1 MGHGDIDNKYKENS
15 KSVFMEDFFST
26 YMRVVENLSQSI
38 SHQKK
43 FVFRVTKCCDQ
54 HFPHNITGVSNSS
67 TIQKDSK
74 SSYTTRNVCHV
85 KMMTKKFTGDFRIA
99 LIL

>member
-1 MGHGDIDNKYKENS
+1 MRMG
-15 KSVFMEDFFST
+15 
-26 YMRVVENLSQSI
+26 ENLSQSI
-38 SHQKK
+38 SYQKN
-43 FVFRVTKCCDQ
+43 FDQVFRVTEYCDQ
-54 HFPHNITGVSNSS
+54 HSPHFTGVSNSS